1 MQTTQ
6 LICTTR
12 YLSNVGLDYTIDRLK
27 YPGRANKSSLLKIN
41 KLSLKLHIGNFSMD
55 GIAML
60 KKLCFGLLFLIF
72 LSGGDLLAACT
83 STIALDTDVTDSW
96 DTDCDSEHRS
106 NRYAKYFTFTLETSR
121 EVSIDLESSVDTY
134 LFLLEGADQT
144 GTVLEEDDDSG
155 KGANSKIV
163 RFLQAG
169 TYTVEATTFVIETT
183 GDFDVSVNTEVA
195 PPSACGNLIGA
206 NSSESGE
213 WSAICTSTNRNGS
226 YAKYYKFTLLGSSK
240 VTIDLESE
248 VDTYLYLIE
257 GPEATGSVISEN
269 DDSGN
274 LSNSRIVAELSAGTY
289 TIEATTFSAA
299 ETGSFVVSV
308 ESISACVDCPF
319 EINAGL
325 NDAWYN
331 PATNGQG
338 FLVTVFPDIEQM
350 YVAWFTFDTERP
362 PDSVTAELGDPGHRW
377 LTAQGPYDGDS
388 ATLRIFVTE
397 GGVFDAA
404 EPPATTDPAGDGTLV
419 IEFVDCTEALATYE
433 ITSLDISG
441 VIPLERIVTDN
452 VSLCE
457 VLSNP

>member
-1 MQTTQ
+1 MRYHAGNNLVKMNFTSLRLWWFYNRQD
-6 LICTTR
+6 LILVTAERTDEKHMTKK
-12 YLSNVGLDYTIDRLK
+12 LGF
-27 YPGRANKSSLLKIN
+27 SLL
-41 KLSLKLHIGNFSMD
+41 
-55 GIAML
+55 
-60 KKLCFGLLFLIF
+60 LLVFL
-72 LSGGDLLAACT
+72 LPGDLLAACT
-83 STIALDTDVTDSW
+83 STIALDIDVTDSW
-96 DTDCDSEHRS
+96 ETDCDSEHRP

-163 RFLQAG
+163 RFLRAG

-195 PPSACGNLIGA
+195 PPSACSNLIGA

-226 YAKYYKFTLLGSSK
+226 YAKYYKFTLSGSSK

-257 GPEATGSVISEN
+257 GPEASGSVISED

-289 TIEATTFSAA
+289 TIEATTFASAA
-299 ETGSFVVSV
+299 TGTFVVSV
-308 ESISACVDCPF
+308 TTATCIDCPF
-319 EINAGL
+319 QINSGL
-325 NDAWYN
+325 NDAWFN
-331 PATNGQG
+331 TATNGQG
-338 FLVTVFPDIEQM
+338 FTIIVFPELKEM
-350 YVAWFTFDTERP
+350 WVAWFTYDIERP
-362 PDSVTAELGDPGHRW
+362 PEDVTAMLGDPGHRW
-377 LTAQGPYDGDS
+377 LTAQGSYDENK
-388 ATLRIFVTE
+388 AILTIFVTE
-397 GGVFDAA
+397 GGVFDSP
-404 EPPATTDPAGDGTLV
+404 EPATSTDLAGDGTMI
-419 IEFVDCTEALATYE
+419 IEFADCTEGLVGYE
-433 ITSLDISG
+433 IESLSISG
-441 VIPLERIVTDN
+441 EIPIQRIVLDN

-457 VLSNP
+457 ALASP